1 MALLL
6 VAAIVAAVL
15 AREGRSPRDRLEDWR
30 LAPSGRRVAL
40 LEIGMKNGARPHFRA
55 ALGAAA
61 LLIAAD
67 AYAGV
72 QPQDLVRRAA
82 EATYNLD
89 YEQALA
95 LYRQA
100 LAIDPESAATHRGI
114 ASLAWL
120 QVLFL
125 RGTVTVDDYMGKLA
139 SSEIKLEPPPP
150 ALAQL
155 FHHHIDRAIEL
166 GEQAVRARPSDA
178 GAHYALGAALGLAAS
193 YQGSVEGKLLPAFRA
208 ARRAFDAHEKVLKLD
223 PSRKEAGLVVG
234 TYRYAVS
241 TLPAPLRWM
250 AYLVGFGGGRDEG
263 IALLEAAAA
272 HPSEAQPDARFALV
286 LVYNRERRYDD
297 ALRVVRQLEQSYPG
311 NRLLWLEEGST
322 ALRARRN
329 EEARRALEDGI
340 AKLASDPRPRMPGE
354 EALLADEAGDRPRAV
369 EVFEPAS
376 RRAGGGV
383 LTRTRASWGAP
394 AHLRWR
400 WPTWQDRT
408 AARRGY
414 SQAAATLG
422 ERSNDPQTRD
432 LAKRLAKNAS

>member
-1 MALLL
+1 
-6 VAAIVAAVL
+6 
-15 AREGRSPRDRLEDWR
+15 
-30 LAPSGRRVAL
+30 
-40 LEIGMKNGARPHFRA
+40 MKNGARPHFRA
-55 ALGAAA
+55 ALAAAA

-67 AYAGV
+67 ANGGV

-329 EEARRALEDGI
+329 EEARRALQDGI

-354 EALLADEAGDRPRAV
+354 EAYWRMKRATALVLLKQPEPARDELVAALADADARMWVRA
-369 EVFEPAS
+369 
-376 RRAGGGV
+376 R
-383 LTRTRASWGAP
+383 
-394 AHLRWR
+394 AHLEMGKLADLAG
-400 WPTWQDRT
+400 DRT
-408 AARRGY
+408 AARREY
-414 SQAAATLG
+414 QAAATLG

-432 LAKRLAKNAS
+432 LAKRLAKNGYK